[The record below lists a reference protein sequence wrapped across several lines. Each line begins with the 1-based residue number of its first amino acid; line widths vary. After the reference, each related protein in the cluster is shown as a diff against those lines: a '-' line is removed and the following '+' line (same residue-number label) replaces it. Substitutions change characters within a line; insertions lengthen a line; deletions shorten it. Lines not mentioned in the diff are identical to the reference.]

1 MSKSRVIDEVHLTLR
16 VPTDLPDDEAEAVR
30 DALAADEFMARL
42 RRAMRAVIRAFPELT
57 AVRVSINR

>member
-1 MSKSRVIDEVHLTLR
+1 MAKSRVIDELHLTLR
-16 VPTDLPDDEAEAVR
+16 VPTGLPDDEPEAVR

-42 RRAMRAVIRAFPELT
+42 PRAVRAVVRTFPELT